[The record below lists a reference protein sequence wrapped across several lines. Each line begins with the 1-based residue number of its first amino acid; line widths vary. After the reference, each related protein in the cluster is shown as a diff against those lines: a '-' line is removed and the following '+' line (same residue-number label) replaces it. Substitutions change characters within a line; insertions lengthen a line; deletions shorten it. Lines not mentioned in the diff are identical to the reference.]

1 MSVPLGTVVNTKIS
15 KLLSTDNG
23 IWCLQKTCKFSRK
36 NENAV
41 IERKFMAWRHA
52 EKRIWT
58 AWREGG
64 LLTTNFLQDLVKTNI
79 NNVRRFLKTDVVQ
92 RSLRRSV
99 INWKYWLSFLF
110 FRIVWHLPFF
120 ISCSYSTD
128 SEWMTSF
135 KTQLVYFALQI
146 IVLGSRMLA
155 KRKGKMKAK
164 LSVLI
169 VSQVR
174 VWVDDKPRGFQPK
187 IKISDSQ
194 RPNLTVRI
202 FVFDA
207 ECCKWSQSLPGVRSQ
222 TTNLRA
228 E

>member
-1 MSVPLGTVVNTKIS
+1 MPS
-15 KLLSTDNG
+15 KD
-23 IWCLQKTCKFSRK
+23 LQVL
-36 NENAV
+36 AQ
-41 IERKFMAWRHA
+41 ERKRSNWEEIYGVTTRR
-52 EKRIWT
+52 EKKLVGVT
-58 AWREGG
+58 RESVSLHG
-64 LLTTNFLQDLVKTNI
+64 LVKTNI
-79 NNVRRFLKTDVVQ
+79 SNVRRFLKIDVVQ
-92 RSLRRSV
+92 RSLRCSL
-99 INWKYWLSFLF
+99 INWKYWLSFLL

-128 SEWMTSF
+128 NEWMTSF
-135 KTQLVYFALQI
+135 KTRLVYFALQI

-174 VWVDDKPRGFQPK
+174 VWVEDKPPIIDF
-187 IKISDSQ
+187 Q
-194 RPNLTVRI
+194 RPNLTVGI

-207 ECCKWSQSLPGVRSQ
+207 ECCKWSQGLPGVRSQ